1 MTIFLELM
9 KISFDK
15 KVLQMLQYKKIDL
28 SEGINVAK
36 SSKSIECMA

>member
-28 SEGINVAK
+28 SEDINLLKVAK
-36 SSKSIECMA
+36 V